1 MAKLSGLEEVKAD
14 AKYNYL
20 KRLKEAEADREYEAA
35 KEESPEKVEEVTK
48 KVAQAVTKKGK

>member
-20 KRLKEAEADREYEAA
+20 KRLKEAEADREYELA
-35 KEESPEKVEEVTK
+35 KEQSPEKVDEVTK